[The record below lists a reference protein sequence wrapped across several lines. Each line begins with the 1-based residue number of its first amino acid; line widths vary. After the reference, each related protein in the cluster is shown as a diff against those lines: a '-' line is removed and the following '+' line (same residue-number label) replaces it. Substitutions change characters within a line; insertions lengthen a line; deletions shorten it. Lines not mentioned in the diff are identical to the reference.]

1 MSTRTQQIILAVAI
15 AITSLVIL
23 FGLYYNLAIL
33 TGMASIVLLIE
44 IALVAPVFEKVE
56 W

>member
-1 MSTRTQQIILAVAI
+1 MSPRAQRITLAVVI
-15 AITSLVIL
+15 AITALVIL
-23 FGLYYNLAIL
+23 FSLYHNHAIL
-33 TGMASIVLLIE
+33 TGIASIVLLIE

>member
-1 MSTRTQQIILAVAI
+1 MSPSAQRIILAI
-15 AITSLVIL
+15 AIGITLLVIL
-23 FGLYYNLAIL
+23 FGLYANYALL
-33 TGMASIVLLIE
+33 TAMASIVLLIE